1 MGETTMGSGAV
12 SGLVQYPGWV
22 GGMSTNN
29 VTKYIST
36 RETRKKSENN

>member
-1 MGETTMGSGAV
+1 MGETTMGSGA
-12 SGLVQYPGWV
+12 GEWFGTIPWM